1 MREERKRLVWSSFA
15 LARYGGH
22 HPSLFWLAEPKLTRA
37 LGKPERRMVAQ
48 IPEGNATI
56 PDCLRPRKS
65 GRSLVAAARR
75 LIAPF
80 EASQKV
86 APSDVV
92 YSDLSVFSDAR
103 QRTELHPVGCAP
115 TGRVT

>member
-1 MREERKRLVWSSFA
+1 MQ
-15 LARYGGH
+15 RYRIVSDHGN
-22 HPSLFWLAEPKLTRA
+22 
-37 LGKPERRMVAQ
+37 LGV
-48 IPEGNATI
+48 
-56 PDCLRPRKS
+56 L
-65 GRSLVAAARR
+65 LAAARR
-75 LIAPF
+75 LIALF

-92 YSDLSVFSDAR
+92 YSGLSVFSDAR